1 MMNLKTF
8 AGLRRA
14 RVYPCR
20 GPRLPFACPCACYD
34 RIHVTL
40 PLPRERALC
49 VPTQTGQLLP
59 SINILR
65 LDLPDLVR
73 PSIVAS

>member
-1 MMNLKTF
+1 VKAEGASERGELPLDDESKTF

-34 RIHVTL
+34 RIHVSL

-49 VPTQTGQLLP
+49 VPT
-59 SINILR
+59 
-65 LDLPDLVR
+65 
-73 PSIVAS
+73 